1 MLNCELLRERER
13 EPSPRYVW
21 ISSEITG
28 AASQPWPGN
37 TVNTGGEFSSSDLQR
52 VISQHLVSTQNMIIY
67 YFKGEIF
74 TNSKNKNAGFGGR
87 GGEST

>member
-28 AASQPWPGN
+28 AGN